1 MLKQLRIK
9 NSPLIL
15 CAALAFLV
23 SGRIGAQDKFK
34 IAAIGFYNVENLFDT
49 KDSPGTND
57 ADFTPQGLNQWTSE
71 RYRSK
76 LKKLDEVI
84 AKMGTEYSPDGIA
97 ILGVAEVENR
107 AVLEDLVKQPGLKP
121 RNYQIVHFDSP
132 DPRGIDVALLYQPK
146 YFEVTHTRTIPM
158 GAYSEEGEVRGTRDI
173 LYVSG
178 QFDGEPLHL
187 LVNHWPSRRGG
198 EKATQPLR
206 NAAAHLCK
214 KVIDSLIQQNPM
226 AKVLVMGDLND
237 DPVSPSVK
245 EVLQGKRALEEV
257 ARGEMFNP
265 MYQFFKKGIGTLAY
279 RDAWSLFDQIIITE
293 GLARPHEK
301 GYYYYQARI
310 FNPPFMSQSSGP
322 FKGYPLR
329 TFAGNEFLDGY
340 SDHFPVYVYLVRKI

>member
-1 MLKQLRIK
+1 MFKALWIKGMQLIWCF
-9 NSPLIL
+9 SIVIL
-15 CAALAFLV
+15 AM
-23 SGRIGAQDKFK
+23 GRIAAQDKFK
-34 IAAIGFYNVENLFDT
+34 IASIGFYNVENLFDT
-49 KDSPGTND
+49 KDHPETND
-57 ADFTPQGLNQWTSE
+57 SDFTPSGLNQWTSE

-76 LKKLDEVI
+76 LGKLSEVI
-84 AKMGTEYSPDGIA
+84 GKMGMEYSPDGIA

-107 AVLEDLVKQPGLKP
+107 AVLEDLVKHPGLKP

-146 YFEVTHTRTIPM
+146 YFEVTHAHTIPL

-178 QFDGEPLHL
+178 RFDGEPIHL

-206 NAAAHLCK
+206 NAAAMLCK
-214 KVIDSLIQQNPM
+214 EVIDSLQKLDPK
-226 AKVLVMGDLND
+226 AKILVMGDLND

-245 EVLQGKRALEEV
+245 EVLKGRREIAEV
-257 ARGEMFNP
+257 SAGDMFNP

-279 RDAWSLFDQIIITE
+279 RDAWSLFDQIVITE
-293 GLARPHEK
+293 GFARPQEK

-340 SDHFPVYVYLVRKI
+340 SDHFPVYIYIVKKI